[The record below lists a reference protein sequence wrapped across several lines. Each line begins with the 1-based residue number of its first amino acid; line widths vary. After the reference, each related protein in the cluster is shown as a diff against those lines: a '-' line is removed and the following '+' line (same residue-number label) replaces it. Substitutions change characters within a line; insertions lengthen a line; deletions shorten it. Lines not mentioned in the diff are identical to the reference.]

1 MGKRNRSPPSILGKS
16 AASHKN
22 SRRHGRKAR
31 FGQTNGLSIAFGPD
45 PPAATRILEP
55 HDIQREGTMNYAEIK
70 YCDIANGVGVRTTL
84 FVSGCR
90 LHCPHCFNEV
100 AWDFSAGKPFT
111 REVEDQIIESLDTP
125 YVTGLSVL
133 GGEPMEPENQ
143 QGLVGFLERVR
154 ERFGARKSIW
164 MYSGHT
170 WEQLAPGGA
179 WNLGE
184 VTDRILDV
192 LDVLVDGPFVQDK
205 HDITLR
211 FRGSSNQRLIDV
223 PATLESAEGV
233 VLWQDDPLFST
244 HAL

>member
-1 MGKRNRSPPSILGKS
+1 
-16 AASHKN
+16 
-22 SRRHGRKAR
+22 
-31 FGQTNGLSIAFGPD
+31 
-45 PPAATRILEP
+45 
-55 HDIQREGTMNYAEIK
+55 MNYANIK

-90 LHCPHCFNEV
+90 LHCPNCFNEE
-100 AWDFSAGKPFT
+100 AWDFDAGEPFT
-111 REVEDQIIESLDTP
+111 NEVAEKIMSSLDTP
-125 YVTGLSVL
+125 YIDGLTIL

-143 QGLVGFLERVR
+143 VGLVGFLEAVR
-154 ERFGARKSIW
+154 ERFGDTKSIW
-164 MYSGHT
+164 LFSGHT

-184 VTDRILDV
+184 VTDRLLDT

-223 PATLESAEGV
+223 PATLEAPRGEV
-233 VLWQDDPLFST
+233 VWWHDDPVFST
-244 HAL
+244 HAME